1 MGSLVPVSKN
11 KMTNPQKES
20 EGTTMSEDIRVACC
34 LSDAELRKRVATL
47 LARFE
52 SAVIATEELPDGYV
66 SRVPGDKKWMGV
78 VWEAIVA
85 ERECCPF
92 LTFELTAQPNMGPV
106 SVRVTGPAG
115 TKDFLK
121 TILCN
126 SEESS

>member
-1 MGSLVPVSKN
+1 MPVSKN
-11 KMTNPQKES
+11 EMTNLHKERD
-20 EGTTMSEDIRVACC
+20 GTTMSEDIRVACC

-52 SAVIATEELPDGYV
+52 SAVIATEELLDGYV
-66 SRVPGDKKWMGV
+66 FRVPGDKKGMGHL
-78 VWEAIVA
+78 WEAIVA

-121 TILCN
+121 TIFSCSMN
-126 SEESS
+126 AS

>member
-1 MGSLVPVSKN
+1 MSVSKN
-11 KMTNPQKES
+11 EMTNPHEERK
-20 EGTTMSEDIRVACC
+20 GTTMSEDIRVACSW
-34 LSDAELRKRVATL
+34 SDAELRKRVAKL

-52 SAVIATEELPDGYV
+52 SSVIATEELPDGYLF
-66 SRVPGDKKWMGV
+66 RVPGDKKWMGV

-92 LTFELTAQPNMGPV
+92 LTFELTAQSNMGPV

-126 SEESS
+126 SE